1 MRIGLTKFLDS
12 LTIALD
18 FVEKEI
24 LNVAPYHGQRVAS
37 IANRLSKAF
46 DFNQEKTF
54 ALTQAALL
62 HDCALNEYF
71 HDEKPNDDKRA
82 QEKDMGLHCKAGEKI
97 ISKLPFY
104 DLIKNAVL
112 FHHETADG
120 SGAYGKK
127 ASETP
132 ITARLIH
139 LADALDVN
147 WNLSEKTDQKKYD
160 SICKWVKEI
169 TGTIIDEECSKA
181 FFETVDLNFLQQISG
196 DSVLD
201 YLRNRIPYTEEE
213 IDNEA
218 MIGLCSIFAD
228 ITDYKSHFT
237 WRHSLG
243 VADKAK
249 IMAEYYGYSQN
260 DCQKLYIAGA
270 LHDIGKLMIS
280 NNILE
285 KPGKLNSDEYK
296 EIQNHAMGSYKLLDN
311 ISGLEEIKR
320 IASLHHEK
328 LDGTGYPFGYKAD
341 QLNKNERLMACI
353 DIYQALVE
361 ERPYKKGL
369 EHSVAVGILTKMANE
384 GQLDPQIIKDI
395 DECFKNIKE
404 PVLINKPVLS
414 IDEQTHK
421 RSENLELWRCPV
433 CGYIHEGPLPQ
444 DFICP
449 RCEQPACI
457 FEKSIKYNERT
468 GNKQ

>member
-1 MRIGLTKFLDS
+1 MKIDLAKFLDS

-37 IANRLSKAF
+37 IANRLAKAF
-46 DFNQEKTF
+46 NFDQKRTF
-54 ALTQAALL
+54 ALTQAAFL

-71 HDEKPNDDKRA
+71 HDEKPNEEKRA

-104 DLIKNAVL
+104 NLIENAVL
-112 FHHETADG
+112 YHHETADG
-120 SGAYGKK
+120 NGAYGKK
-127 ASETP
+127 ANETP
-132 ITARLIH
+132 LTARLIH
-139 LADALDVN
+139 FADVLDVN
-147 WNLSEKTDQKKYD
+147 WNLSEKIDQNKFN

-169 TGTIIDEECSKA
+169 TGTIIDDECSKA
-181 FFETVDLNFLQQISG
+181 FFETIDFNFLSQISE
-196 DSVLD
+196 DSVLN
-201 YLRNRIPYTEEE
+201 YLRSSIPYKEED
-213 IDNEA
+213 IPNEA
-218 MIGLCSIFAD
+218 MIDLCSIFAD

-249 IMAEYYGYSQN
+249 IMAEYYGYTKEE
-260 DCQKLYIAGA
+260 CQKLYIAGA

-280 NNILE
+280 NDILE

-296 EIQNHAMGSYKLLDN
+296 EIQNHAMGSYRLLDN

-328 LDGTGYPFGYKAD
+328 LDGTGYPFEYKAE

-369 EHSVAVGILTKMANE
+369 EHSDAIGILTKMGNE

-395 DECFKNIKE
+395 DNCFKNIKE
-404 PVLINKPVLS
+404 PVLINQNISFKEEETPK
-414 IDEQTHK
+414 Q
-421 RSENLELWRCPV
+421 SENLELWRCPV
-433 CGYIHEGPLPQ
+433 CGYIHEGPLPK

-457 FEKSIKYNERT
+457 FERY
-468 GNKQ
+468 QQ

>member
-1 MRIGLTKFLDS
+1 MRIGLSKFLDS
-12 LTIALD
+12 LSIALD

-37 IANRLSKAF
+37 ITNRLAKAF
-46 DFNQEKTF
+46 NLEENVTF

-71 HDEKPNDDKRA
+71 HDETPNNKERA
-82 QEKDMGLHCKAGEKI
+82 QEKDMALHCKAGEKI
-97 ISKLPFY
+97 LSKLPFY
-104 DLIKNAVL
+104 NLIENAVL
-112 FHHETADG
+112 YHHETANG
-120 SGAYGKK
+120 NGAYGKK
-127 ASETP
+127 ADETP

-139 LADALDVN
+139 LADVLDVN
-147 WNLSEKTDQKKYD
+147 WNLSEKTDQNKYN
-160 SICKWVKEI
+160 SICKWIKEN
-169 TGTIIDEECSKA
+169 TGTIIDKECSKT
-181 FFETVDLNFLQQISG
+181 FFEVIDLSFLQQISG
-196 DSVLD
+196 DSVLE
-201 YLRNRIPYTEEE
+201 YLHSCIPNREEE
-213 IDNEA
+213 ISNEA
-218 MIGLCSIFAD
+218 MIDLCSIFAD

-249 IMAEYYGYSQN
+249 TMAEYYGYSKN

-280 NNILE
+280 NSILE

-296 EIQNHAMGSYKLLDN
+296 EIQNHAMGSYKLMEN
-311 ISGLEEIKR
+311 ISGLEEINR

-328 LDGTGYPFGYKAD
+328 LDGTGYPFGFTAK
-341 QLNKNERLMACI
+341 QLSKDERLMACI

-369 EHSVAVGILTKMANE
+369 EHSVAIEILTKMANE
-384 GQLDPQIIKDI
+384 GQLDPQLIKDI
-395 DECFKNIKE
+395 DNCFKNIKE
-404 PVLINKPVLS
+404 PVLINQTVLS
-414 IDEQTHK
+414 TEEQIPEP
-421 RSENLELWRCPV
+421 SENLELWRCPV
-433 CGYIHEGPLPQ
+433 CGYIHEGPLPK

-457 FEKSIKYNERT
+457 FEIYKH
-468 GNKQ
+468 

>member
-1 MRIGLTKFLDS
+1 MQIALAKFLDS
-12 LTIALD
+12 LSIALD

-37 IANRLSKAF
+37 ITNRLAKAMNF
-46 DFNQEKTF
+46 SDEETF
-54 ALTQAALL
+54 ALTHAALL

-71 HDEKPNDDKRA
+71 HDEQPNGKERA
-82 QEKDMGLHCKAGEKI
+82 EERDMGLHCKTGETI
-97 ISKLPFY
+97 VSKLPFY
-104 DLIKNAVL
+104 HLIENAVL
-112 FHHETADG
+112 YHHETADG
-120 SGAYGKK
+120 NGAYGKK

-132 ITARLIH
+132 LTARLIH
-139 LADALDVN
+139 LADCLDVN
-147 WNLSEKTDQKKYD
+147 WNLSQEITPDKYKA
-160 SICKWVKEI
+160 ICNWVKKE
-169 TGTIIDEECSKA
+169 TGTTFDKECSDL
-181 FFETVDLNFLQQISG
+181 FFKVIDIDFLNKLSG
-196 DSVLD
+196 NSVVD
-201 YLRNRIPYTEEE
+201 YLHSCIPYTEAE
-213 IDNEA
+213 ISNEA

-243 VADKAK
+243 VAEKART
-249 IMAEYYGYSQN
+249 MAEYYKYSKE

-285 KPGKLNSDEYK
+285 KPGKLSSDEYK
-296 EIQNHAMGSYKLLDN
+296 EIQNHAMGSYRLLEN
-311 ISGLEEIKR
+311 IRGLEEINR

-328 LDGTGYPFGYKAD
+328 LDGTGYPFGYTAE

-369 EHSVAVGILTKMANE
+369 EHNVAIGILNKMADE
-384 GQLDPQIIKDI
+384 GQLDKQIIKEI
-395 DECFKNIKE
+395 DDCFKNIS
-404 PVLINKPVLS
+404 S
-414 IDEQTHK
+414 IVTHQSSK
-421 RSENLELWRCPV
+421 TIENTTEEVKHSDNLELWRCPV
-433 CGYIHEGPLPQ
+433 CGYIHEGPLPD

-457 FEKSIKYNERT
+457 FEKYIN
-468 GNKQ
+468 